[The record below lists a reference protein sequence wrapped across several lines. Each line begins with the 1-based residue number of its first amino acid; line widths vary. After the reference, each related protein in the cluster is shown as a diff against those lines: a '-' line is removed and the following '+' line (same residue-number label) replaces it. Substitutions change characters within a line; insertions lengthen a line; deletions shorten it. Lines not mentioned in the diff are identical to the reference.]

1 MQSSG
6 PSSGMGV
13 WCPLCAAKGGLCAG
27 GYGLCAGG
35 CGLSCRCS
43 FCSSFIFAPA
53 CMRRTTEQGY
63 VVNVKVSQV
72 PFLHPPEHQLCS
84 MAEQHWPS
92 SSEAGLITTKQL
104 AENTRNLN

>member
-1 MQSSG
+1 
-6 PSSGMGV
+6 
-13 WCPLCAAKGGLCAG
+13 
-27 GYGLCAGG
+27 
-35 CGLSCRCS
+35 
-43 FCSSFIFAPA
+43 
-53 CMRRTTEQGY
+53 MRRTTEQGY

>member
-1 MQSSG
+1 MGLGRALGWVWVGLWAGFGSSD
-6 PSSGMGV
+6 
-13 WCPLCAAKGGLCAG
+13 
-27 GYGLCAGG
+27 
-35 CGLSCRCS
+35 
-43 FCSSFIFAPA
+43 SFIFAPA

-92 SSEAGLITTKQL
+92 SSKAGLITTKQL